1 MREPIYSLAGKR
13 VWVAGHRGMVGQALV
28 RRLASESCEILTAD
42 RASVDLRRQAEVEAW
57 MSHARPQAVL
67 MAAATVGGIFA
78 NSSYPGDFLYDNL
91 MIAANV
97 IETSRQVGV
106 EKLMFL
112 GSSCMYPKFAPQP
125 IREEMLLSGPLEP
138 TNEWYAL
145 AKIAG
150 LKLCAAYRRPVWLRF
165 HICAADQ
172 SLRAGRQFSSRA
184 WPRACRIDAGRF
196 HEAKTEGR
204 ASVTVWGSGTPRREF
219 LFVDDLADAC
229 VFVMRHYSAAEPLNI
244 GTGKDLTISDFARLV
259 ADVLNYKGKIAF
271 DQSKPDGTPR
281 KVLDVSRLAELGWQS
296 QTPLREGLEHT
307 YRAFLEA
314 EERTTAR
321 PCRDERGVVASVTG
335 KPPNPRKSFG
345 KGLRCQSVQ
354 SLPEALVSTDLTEHS
369 RELEGRAR

>member
-1 MREPIYSLAGKR
+1 
-13 VWVAGHRGMVGQALV
+13 
-28 RRLASESCEILTAD
+28 
-42 RASVDLRRQAEVEAW
+42 

-138 TNEWYAL
+138 TNESYAL

-172 SLRAGRQFSSRA
+172 SLRAGQQFSSRA
-184 WPRACRIDAGRF
+184 WPRACRINPGGSMRQKLRDVLPSLYGGQE
-196 HEAKTEGR
+196 HR
-204 ASVTVWGSGTPRREF
+204 AVSF
-219 LFVDDLADAC
+219 
-229 VFVMRHYSAAEPLNI
+229 YS
-244 GTGKDLTISDFARLV
+244 LTIL
-259 ADVLNYKGKIAF
+259 
-271 DQSKPDGTPR
+271 PTPAC
-281 KVLDVSRLAELGWQS
+281 L
-296 QTPLREGLEHT
+296 
-307 YRAFLEA
+307 
-314 EERTTAR
+314 
-321 PCRDERGVVASVTG
+321 
-335 KPPNPRKSFG
+335 
-345 KGLRCQSVQ
+345 
-354 SLPEALVSTDLTEHS
+354 
-369 RELEGRAR
+369 